1 MILPFNNKDLTG
13 TVLEKR
19 YEITRKLSGGGF
31 GETYLA
37 KDRDNNNQ
45 ECVVKR
51 LKPQGNFNKYEF
63 RKIKELF
70 EKEAKH
76 LNRLEH
82 PQIPQLKDYIV
93 VKERF
98 GFIVKQEFYIVQE
111 YIEGQELRNELTH
124 GEQKDDNYVWQ
135 LLHDILKVVSF
146 VHEQKLVHRDIKPD
160 NLIRREN
167 DNQLV
172 LIDFGSVK
180 DMSESKVRKSTIII
194 GTDPY
199 MPMEQKQ
206 GDISF
211 YTDIYAVGM
220 IGVEA
225 LTGKVPHVRNIGI
238 GADENDKII
247 WREYAPNVS
256 NTLADFIDKMIDPR
270 PHLRYNNGGIALKAL
285 REIAPVPINLPN
297 DNNHPIVVVEPVFEN
312 DNNNN
317 SNHPI
322 LKTPNFVLVSQMI
335 NTVLILPEIYTIDIT
350 PESDNN
356 KVIYSN
362 ILSHKLLSHKLV
374 IIPAGIATALAFAFI
389 GFQVVNSLK
398 KPDISKEELTQTYSH
413 PETGMNFTIK
423 YSEQWIA
430 KPETLESS
438 EKIKFTRKD
447 KVQTDNCPVEIMVS
461 IDDLGKALTIE
472 EHKKDVLQNIQN
484 DDANTLERADEIVNL
499 DGTEAYQIRWK
510 RQENGCTFKKLERG
524 TMALKK
530 AYYITYQAPV
540 DDNEKFWPM
549 VEKMIDS
556 FDIQEG
562 N

>member
-1 MILPFNNKDLTG
+1 
-13 TVLEKR
+13 
-19 YEITRKLSGGGF
+19 
-31 GETYLA
+31 
-37 KDRDNNNQ
+37 
-45 ECVVKR
+45 
-51 LKPQGNFNKYEF
+51 
-63 RKIKELF
+63 
-70 EKEAKH
+70 
-76 LNRLEH
+76 
-82 PQIPQLKDYIV
+82 
-93 VKERF
+93 
-98 GFIVKQEFYIVQE
+98 
-111 YIEGQELRNELTH
+111 
-124 GEQKDDNYVWQ
+124 
-135 LLHDILKVVSF
+135 
-146 VHEQKLVHRDIKPD
+146 
-160 NLIRREN
+160 
-167 DNQLV
+167 
-172 LIDFGSVK
+172 
-180 DMSESKVRKSTIII
+180 
-194 GTDPY
+194 
-199 MPMEQKQ
+199 
-206 GDISF
+206 
-211 YTDIYAVGM
+211 
-220 IGVEA
+220 
-225 LTGKVPHVRNIGI
+225 
-238 GADENDKII
+238 
-247 WREYAPNVS
+247 
-256 NTLADFIDKMIDPR
+256 
-270 PHLRYNNGGIALKAL
+270 
-285 REIAPVPINLPN
+285 
-297 DNNHPIVVVEPVFEN
+297 
-312 DNNNN
+312 
-317 SNHPI
+317 
-322 LKTPNFVLVSQMI
+322 
-335 NTVLILPEIYTIDIT
+335 
-350 PESDNN
+350 
-356 KVIYSN
+356 
-362 ILSHKLLSHKLV
+362 
-374 IIPAGIATALAFAFI
+374 ALAFAFI